1 MPPSFL
7 NEKTNLVFSISEM
20 VADRANATPD
30 APAVIADGSILTYGD
45 LDAFGVDMAL
55 RTLFDAPSIAE
66 LSSEIERLILARVEN
81 MSEEEAQALL
91 A

>member
-1 MPPSFL
+1 
-7 NEKTNLVFSISEM
+7 
-20 VADRANATPD
+20 
-30 APAVIADGSILTYGD
+30 
-45 LDAFGVDMAL
+45 MAL

-66 LSSEIERLILARVEN
+66 LSSEIERLIFARVEN